1 VQWPCVIEGFILKYR
16 DWIRG
21 DAVVREVCHA
31 HLLRLT
37 RLRLLAPMQTQH
49 CLKMLNGTC
58 TPCPDYMFDH
68 LRPADPEPHAEDNAQ
83 EEELAEAER
92 REERVVARLAAL
104 QKAAAGS
111 EAVVGLKRPALGSR
125 SAHTADKPEVRPEV
139 ESGNDGP
146 EELVRL
152 LGSDLP
158 TNRVS
163 SRVKSELLK
172 LDNALAT
179 KQPATLHAG
188 ASTSSPKKLKLII
201 KKKPRTLPPM
211 FKLVSPSEYPKAAQ
225 RQITKHRTRR
235 LTVICFG

>member
-1 VQWPCVIEGFILKYR
+1 VTGY
-16 DWIRG
+16 G

-37 RLRLLAPMQTQH
+37 RLRLLAPQTQH

-68 LRPADPEPHAEDNAQ
+68 LRPADPDPHAEDNAQ

-92 REERVVARLAAL
+92 RKECVGRLAAL
-104 QKAAAGS
+104 QKAVAGS
-111 EAVVGLKRPALGSR
+111 EAVVALKRPALGCR
-125 SAHTADKPEVRPEV
+125 PAHTADKPEVRPAI

-163 SRVKSELLK
+163 SRVKSELMK
-172 LDNALAT
+172 LDNTLAT

-188 ASTSSPKKLKLII
+188 ALTSSPKKLKLII
-201 KKKPRTLPPM
+201 KKKPRALVPM
-211 FKLVSPSEYPKAAQ
+211 FKLVSPSEYLKAAQ
-225 RQITKHRTRR
+225 RQIAKYKTRR